1 MILIILS
8 TCLIQ
13 FLSNMKALL
22 IWISVI
28 ALSFICAMFDGWL
41 LYEVYELAIVPF
53 VDLFYIDLPRIYWLL
68 FVLIPISYGIIFYKQ
83 PKEKYSVTDKVYW
96 AKLLSQVFS
105 KLYLLGMLYIMN
117 LICF

>member
-1 MILIILS
+1 MG
-8 TCLIQ
+8 T
-13 FLSNMKALL
+13 FL

-28 ALSFICAMFDGWL
+28 ALSFISAMFDGWL

-53 VDLFYIDLPRIYWLL
+53 ADLFYIDLPRIYWLL
-68 FVLIPISYGIIFYKQ
+68 FVLIPISYGVIFYKQ
-83 PKEKYSVTDKVYW
+83 PKVKYSITDKEYW
-96 AKLLSQVFS
+96 AKLLGQVFS